1 MITKLIEFIID
12 KIKLAF
18 GLMTGKAKIAN
29 KSDTAV
35 VCIGMQQSAKYGSCP
50 GSTLDSNSMAALLSK
65 YGDVT
70 LLQDRNA
77 TIEAVRLALINALNS
92 KLCIFYYSGHGGQ
105 KQDRNGQN
113 GISEY
118 LCLNNGP
125 LHDYEIWDL
134 ISKSKGRV
142 VMIFDCCHSATMYR
156 DHVFGGVEKFKN
168 TGFAFKM
175 LQVPLTLDTKNI
187 LVWSGCPANDYSYG
201 SDEGGVFT
209 NGIRSKFESSDTYDE
224 VWKRAKNFAKSQH
237 PVRTILGEGFDGPVF
252 K

>member
-1 MITKLIEFIID
+1 MIMKLIEFIKN

-29 KSDTAV
+29 KSDTTV
-35 VCIGMQQSAKYGSCP
+35 VCIGMQHSAKYGSCP
-50 GSTLDSNSMAALLSK
+50 GSTLDSNAMAALLSK

-187 LVWSGCPANDYSYG
+187 LVQVALR
-201 SDEGGVFT
+201 T
-209 NGIRSKFESSDTYDE
+209 
-224 VWKRAKNFAKSQH
+224 
-237 PVRTILGEGFDGPVF
+237 TILMEAMRVEYLQMVF
-252 K
+252 VANLNPQIPMMRSGSGLRTLLKANILFVQY